1 MKKVV
6 KIINIDCANCA
17 AELEHAISKI
27 DGVIEVS
34 INFMAEKMVIDID
47 EENYQ
52 DVVVKINK
60 VKKKVEPDCE
70 IIGL

>member
-6 KIINIDCANCA
+6 KIMNIDCANCA

-27 DGVIEVS
+27 DGVMEVS
-34 INFMAEKMVIDID
+34 INFMAEKMIIDID
-47 EENYQ
+47 DEKYQ
-52 DVVVKINK
+52 NVVTKINK

>member
-27 DGVIEVS
+27 EGVIEVS

-47 EENYQ
+47 EKNYQ